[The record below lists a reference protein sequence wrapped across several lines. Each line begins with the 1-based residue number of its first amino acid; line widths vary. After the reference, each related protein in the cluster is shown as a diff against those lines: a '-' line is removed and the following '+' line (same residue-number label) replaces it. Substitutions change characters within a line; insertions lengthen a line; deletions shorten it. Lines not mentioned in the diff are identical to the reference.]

1 VQIRCY
7 RCGWSFAIKK
17 DEIAFALQALEQAGG
32 GHHDVRCPRCRH
44 TNRVSVEQLR
54 RASPRPLAGT
64 SQPAETPQPDEAGG
78 EETSEIGEEPAKG

>member
-17 DEIAFALQALEQAGG
+17 DEIAFALQALEQAEG

-54 RASPRPLAGT
+54 RSVPRRPL
-64 SQPAETPQPDEAGG
+64 ETPPAVEPEPG
-78 EETSEIGEEPAKG
+78 SEEEPSEA